1 MTLKML
7 LREIK
12 PPKKKKTVLTNYLN
26 ALHSVTRM
34 IRNVRRSVLK
44 NIRNV
49 K

>member
-1 MTLKML
+1 ML

-12 PPKKKKTVLTNYLN
+12 PPKKKRTVLTNYLN
-26 ALHSVTRM
+26 ALHSVTQM
-34 IRNVRRSVLK
+34 IKNVKRSVLK